1 MSNKINKVTFVDEK
15 NAPIATT
22 NWICSAHVGL
32 VNDGTHGLVLVLRA
46 EKLDDLGDVAH
57 AKQLVR
63 VEELA
68 LAFVREVRC
77 KNAIGC
83 TLSALVLACST
94 GLGGAVAISWC

>member
-1 MSNKINKVTFVDEK
+1 MID
-15 NAPIATT
+15 
-22 NWICSAHVGL
+22 
-32 VNDGTHGLVLVLRA
+32 DGAHGLVLVLRA

-94 GLGGAVAISWC
+94 SLGSAVAISW